1 MVITGVKMEEEV
13 PRTLGYFG
21 YPFNVAKSCLKSVG
35 SPHAWPILIGVL
47 IWLIDVSVC
56 ACMHWCVP
64 PVQWS
69 AHVTDNES
77 HHMMNGICVMWC
89 DVPIQFGVQS
99 LDY

>member
-13 PRTLGYFG
+13 PRTLGYFA

-56 ACMHWCVP
+56 VHACVRAYHL
-64 PVQWS
+64 S
-69 AHVTDNES
+69 SDL
-77 HHMMNGICVMWC
+77 HM
-89 DVPIQFGVQS
+89 
-99 LDY
+99 